1 MRRVYFPQK
10 NVIINTKRLWTRTL
24 IQLCKWSKIKR
35 AMLITSINLH
45 QNDSFAAVLIRS
57 FSLKKVIK
65 IILFRKIDRAQ
76 LVLTSTGT
84 VS

>member
-1 MRRVYFPQK
+1 M
-10 NVIINTKRLWTRTL
+10 

-45 QNDSFAAVLIRS
+45 QNDSFAVVLIRS

-65 IILFRKIDRAQ
+65 VILFRKIVLAQ
-76 LVLTSTGT
+76 LVLTSIGT